1 MNIVKKK
8 KKKKTFLYPYYKLK
22 GKEGLAGTTSKSRN
36 QTRSE

>member
-8 KKKKTFLYPYYKLK
+8 KKKTLLYTYYKLK